1 MFKPVSPA
9 GEIPTWT
16 STVIAAAYAVDVPP
30 ATPVKAVPSAAATI
44 TSSIERPI
52 ALAQA
57 VEYGPVGSINIRT
70 RSSES
75 MRSAQS

>member
-30 ATPVKAVPSAAATI
+30 ATPV
-44 TSSIERPI
+44 
-52 ALAQA
+52 
-57 VEYGPVGSINIRT
+57 
-70 RSSES
+70 
-75 MRSAQS
+75 